1 MFRPGPVRGHA
12 GHARRLE
19 RGAFGASPP
28 AGILEPAAPRQTRRA
43 LDDAP
48 SALQAVRNMEAQQ

>member
-1 MFRPGPVRGHA
+1 MLRTGPA
-12 GHARRLE
+12 GRERRLE

-28 AGILEPAAPRQTRRA
+28 AGILEHPAPRPTRRA